1 MDAPKDSNAEKTIS
15 PQDTVSPSF
24 SPQQQK
30 LMTKAKTCL
39 KSTGK
44 WMKFFFILLVVLIAF
59 LVIGGITFL
68 VWSVVYGNLPNSD
81 IPFWYLAFILLV
93 SVAIYVIPLF
103 SLYKCI
109 KALDK
114 VIQDHDNKAM
124 VDFFHN
130 NLSLWIF
137 IGIFTILIIS
147 IYIILYIVSMI
158 AHLVATL

>member
-1 MDAPKDSNAEKTIS
+1 MA
-15 PQDTVSPSF
+15 
-24 SPQQQK
+24 
-30 LMTKAKTCL
+30 KAKSCL

-44 WMKFFFILLVVLIAF
+44 WMKFFFILLVVLISF

-81 IPFWYLAFILLV
+81 IPFWYLSFILLV
-93 SVAIYVIPLF
+93 SVAIYAIPLF

-114 VIQDHDNKAM
+114 VIQDQDNKAM

-137 IGIFTILIIS
+137 LGIFTILVIS
-147 IYIILYIVSMI
+147 IYIILYIVSMV